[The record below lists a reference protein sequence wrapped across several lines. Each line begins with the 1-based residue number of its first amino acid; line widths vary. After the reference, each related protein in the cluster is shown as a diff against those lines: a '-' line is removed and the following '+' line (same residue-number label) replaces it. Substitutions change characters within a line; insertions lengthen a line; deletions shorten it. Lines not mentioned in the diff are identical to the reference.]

1 MDVHVI
7 TPIQIT
13 TTAVPVEEGSVD
25 LTPEIQ
31 AEIIVA
37 FNTFLGQYGLK
48 VLDADVTPK
57 QRLVLV
63 PQKDNE
69 VIVPALDG
77 QPEPE
82 A

>member
-63 PQKDNE
+63 PQKEE
-69 VIVPALDG
+69 VVVPALG